1 MTDTN
6 NTNSIK
12 ISTATLRTLIRAVAS
27 AASADKTRSHI
38 AQVRVM
44 VSDGKII
51 ADATDG
57 HRLHRASAPWT
68 NTDAPDVALPEPVGI
83 PQASLAAVL
92 KAVPAL
98 KRGQKAG
105 IATLTSTSLE
115 TETAAVRWTATEI
128 ARFPD
133 ADRVIPQIKDDRTT
147 HASSYGIHPP
157 YLVDA
162 MESCHVLDGPGA
174 IVHTPESSVDPIR
187 IDAKSNDGMEVVC
200 VVMPK
205 RMM

>member
-12 ISTATLRTLIRAVAS
+12 ISTVTLRTLVRAVAS
-27 AASADKTRSHI
+27 AASTDKTRPHI

-44 VSDGKII
+44 VRDGKII

-68 NTDAPDVALPEPVGI
+68 NTDAADAALPEPIGI

-92 KAVPAL
+92 KALPAL
-98 KRGQKAG
+98 KRNQKPG
-105 IATLTSTSLE
+105 LVTLTSTSLE
-115 TETAAVRWTATEI
+115 TETVAVRWTATDVT
-128 ARFPD
+128 RFPD
-133 ADRVIPQIKDDRTT
+133 ADRVIPQIKDDQTQR
-147 HASSYGIHPP
+147 AERFGIHPP
-157 YLVDA
+157 YLAEA
-162 MESCHVLDGPGA
+162 MEACNVLEGPGA